1 MTDTTTQLQQAL
13 SAVFRSIAG
22 QVDPEALGRAV
33 TANDLAAIYAA
44 FGVSPAGTE
53 WPALDN
59 AICQALADELLPLI
73 QTTAQT
79 EQEALGA
86 VLPSFAP
93 DASLYEETRA
103 TIVSDTLSGF
113 VAAVALLLASSA
125 SDADKVLRI
134 RQAVGMTSPQAEL
147 FALTQQHVANLFNKS
162 TGAAFDKLRTGTSN
176 QTRADFLALALRSL
190 HPTIRAAI
198 RRMLDRAEGRALLPS
213 DTEALFKSLSKSLID
228 YRSRAVA
235 DLANTAAINAALLAV
250 WLAAQAS
257 GILERDARK
266 YWHDR
271 GDDRVRVT
279 HHQIELM
286 NAQGVPLDQ
295 PFANPLGKALMFPP
309 AEYGCRCR
317 IALVPKRAAA

>member
-1 MTDTTTQLQQAL
+1 
-13 SAVFRSIAG
+13 
-22 QVDPEALGRAV
+22 LGRAV
-33 TANDLAAIYAA
+33 TANDPAAIYAA

-53 WPALDN
+53 WPALDD
-59 AICQALADELLPLI
+59 AIRQALAAQLLPLI
-73 QTTAQT
+73 ETTAQT
-79 EQEALGA
+79 EQDALGA
-86 VLPSFAP
+86 TLSSFTP

-103 TIVSDTLSGF
+103 TIVSDTLAGF

-134 RQAVGMTSPQAEL
+134 RQAVGMTAPQAEL
-147 FALTQQHVANLFNKS
+147 FALTQQHVVNLFNKP
-162 TGAAFDKLRTGTSN
+162 TGKALYKLRTGTSI
-176 QTRADFLALALRSL
+176 QTRAEFLSLALRSL

-213 DTEALFKSLSKSLID
+213 DTEVLFKSLSSSLID
-228 YRSRAVA
+228 YRSRAVV

-257 GILERDARK
+257 GFLAGDVRK

-317 IALVPKRAAA
+317 ISLSPPKRAAA